1 MSGLDYGGGS
11 TNIGWKYSKPDSE
24 GYTNPLIGTVLCY
37 QLVQAQDM
45 FSKKPRFFDD
55 GNPIFNARIVLA
67 LQDGSLRAFTFTKAS
82 SKAWKGEKASVH
94 VELMKIAADRDDLL
108 GQLVDVT
115 DIVRGVPFDNIIG
128 KTVSIQTEPEPGPYP
143 PGTKYGSSTP
153 RPWTV
158 THVTNAGPFEA
169 KQDIPDIYKTAEL
182 LAPNP
187 QPKQQQQPQGYGM
200 APGFQQPMPQQYQQP
215 YQQQYQQPYQQPMP
229 QQQITPPQPMAQ
241 PPMTPVGVTPQMQQ
255 PPAMPAGMDPG
266 IAAAMQQL
274 NAQNVQQMNTPYDD
288 SIPF

>member
-11 TNIGWKYSKPDSE
+11 NIGWKYSKPGSE

-45 FSKKPRFFDD
+45 YTKEPRVFPD

-82 SKAWKGEKASVH
+82 SKAWKGEKASIH
-94 VELMKIAADRDDLL
+94 VELMKIAAGHDELL
-108 GQLVDVT
+108 GQLVNVEDV
-115 DIVRGVPFDNIIG
+115 VRGVSFDNIIG

-143 PGTKYGSSTP
+143 PGTKYGSNTP

-158 THVTNAGPFEA
+158 THITNVGPFEP
-169 KQDIPDIYKTAEL
+169 KQDIPDMYKVPEL
-182 LAPNP
+182 LAPKK
-187 QPKQQQQPQGYGM
+187 QPQQQPQTYGY
-200 APGFQQPMPQQYQQP
+200 QQPVPQQYQQP
-215 YQQQYQQPYQQPMP
+215 YPQQYLQQYQQSQVP
-229 QQQITPPQPMAQ
+229 QQQVVPPQPITQ
-241 PPMTPVGVTPQMQQ
+241 PPMTPVGMTQQMQQ
-255 PPAMPAGMDPG
+255 PPAIPAGMDPG

-274 NAQNVQQMNTPYDD
+274 NAQNVQQVPSTPYDD